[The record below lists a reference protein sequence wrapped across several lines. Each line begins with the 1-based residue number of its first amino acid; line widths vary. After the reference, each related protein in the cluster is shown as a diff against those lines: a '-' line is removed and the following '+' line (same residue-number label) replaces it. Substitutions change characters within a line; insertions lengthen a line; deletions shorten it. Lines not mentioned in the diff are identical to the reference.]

1 MSVFA
6 RAMSLGAILIMLAA
20 YTAPAKAQE
29 QPQAVHGIIFDIAT
43 LSLHVPLHICAAA
56 RQ

>member
-20 YTAPAKAQE
+20 YTAPAKHN
-29 QPQAVHGIIFDIAT
+29 PQNKSVRVQKNEKVRFGGN
-43 LSLHVPLHICAAA
+43 
-56 RQ
+56 